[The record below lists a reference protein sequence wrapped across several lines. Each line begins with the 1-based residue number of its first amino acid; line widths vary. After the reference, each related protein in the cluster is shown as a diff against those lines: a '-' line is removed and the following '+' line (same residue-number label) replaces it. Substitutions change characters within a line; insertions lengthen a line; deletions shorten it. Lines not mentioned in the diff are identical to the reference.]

1 MEEDFYTNENLRK
14 QLLEFL
20 ERTFDYDG
28 TMYLLAVSARKM
40 GINETAMESH
50 WKLRVAL
57 TYKEGDTVNPYSDG
71 TDLNIALSEDSL
83 RLLDEA
89 ALADEPPIIE
99 GSPNALALE
108 WVSAIA
114 PPLWVSDEAREAA
127 AAEAGDKATRG
138 EERGANSH
146 TEDPF
151 AHYFGK

>member
-1 MEEDFYTNENLRK
+1 MEEDFYTNESLRK

-40 GINETAMESH
+40 SINESAMESH

-71 TDLNIALSEDSL
+71 TDLDIALSEDSL

-89 ALADEPPIIE
+89 ALANEPPIIE

-108 WVSAIA
+108 WVSTIA
-114 PPLWVSDEAREAA
+114 PPLWVSD
-127 AAEAGDKATRG
+127 
-138 EERGANSH
+138 
-146 TEDPF
+146 
-151 AHYFGK
+151 